1 MTGVIDIMNY
11 APLVA
16 PGLSGTEYQFEEFQ
30 TMVRTTLRPLL
41 RDGIVTTQWG
51 REVDVADP
59 PTEADPT
66 LDIDGALAELD
77 RTGCEAAVLACLKMW
92 SYRSRHRLI
101 MDMPEEVVAEAVQ
114 KGGGRFI
121 GTAGYNPFR
130 IDDSLRRIET
140 FVRDHGFRY
149 VYFHPMTFGI
159 APNDR
164 RCYPL
169 YAKCVELGIPVSLQ
183 VGHSAEPLPSNIGH
197 PMLVDDVAIDFP
209 DLKINLSHTG
219 WPWTGEYIFMLWR
232 HPNVYGEGSLPS
244 AEPIGHTHLPLS
256 MRTSSGSIGRSLASW
271 PDSRALAR
279 LSKGFVCER
288 RLVRPSGP
296 VYYLQTAVV
305 SGPLPRPRRRSRRAS
320 QGLAGDPCACSR
332 PRGILMTLYM
342 YQASYTAKSMAAQ
355 LTEPHDPV
363 EAIRPALEDLGA
375 TIVVAGFPFGEYDV
389 LVVYEAPDDVTAASV
404 AMAVAA
410 AGEVRSAKTTR
421 LLSGQE
427 WLESLRKRR
436 IVSTRKAR
444 QPHDRQRES
453 PEPL

>member
-59 PTEADPT
+59 PAEPDPT

-92 SYRSRHRLI
+92 SYRSHHRLI

-130 IDDSLRRIET
+130 IDDSLSRIET

-169 YAKCVELGIPVSLQ
+169 YAKCVELGIPVGLQ
-183 VGHSAEPLPSNIGH
+183 VGHSAEPLPSDVGH

-219 WPWTGEYIFMLWR
+219 WPWTGEYISMLWR
-232 HPNVYGEGSLPS
+232 HPNVYGDISAYFPKSLDPELVRAMDRQIRHKVMIGSNGLDLKRCV
-244 AEPIGHTHLPLS
+244 EELNELPL
-256 MRTSSGSIGRSLASW
+256 RDAS
-271 PDSRALAR
+271 
-279 LSKGFVCER
+279 KER
-288 RLVRPSGP
+288 ILRQNAIEFL
-296 VYYLQTAVV
+296 
-305 SGPLPRPRRRSRRAS
+305 
-320 QGLAGDPCACSR
+320 GL
-332 PRGILMTLYM
+332 
-342 YQASYTAKSMAAQ
+342 
-355 LTEPHDPV
+355 
-363 EAIRPALEDLGA
+363 
-375 TIVVAGFPFGEYDV
+375 
-389 LVVYEAPDDVTAASV
+389 
-404 AMAVAA
+404 
-410 AGEVRSAKTTR
+410 
-421 LLSGQE
+421 
-427 WLESLRKRR
+427 
-436 IVSTRKAR
+436 
-444 QPHDRQRES
+444 
-453 PEPL
+453 

>member
-59 PTEADPT
+59 PADPDPA

-92 SYRSRHRLI
+92 SYRSHHRLI

-140 FVRDHGFRY
+140 FVREHGFRY

-169 YAKCVELGIPVSLQ
+169 YAKCVELGIPVGLQ
-183 VGHSAEPLPSNIGH
+183 VGHSAEPLPSNVGH

-219 WPWTGEYIFMLWR
+219 WPWTGEYISMLWR
-232 HPNVYGEGSLPS
+232 HPNVYGDISAYFPKSLDPELVRAMDRQIRHKVMIGSNGLDLKRCV
-244 AEPIGHTHLPLS
+244 EELNELPL
-256 MRTSSGSIGRSLASW
+256 RDAS
-271 PDSRALAR
+271 
-279 LSKGFVCER
+279 KER
-288 RLVRPSGP
+288 ILR
-296 VYYLQTAVV
+296 QNAVEF
-305 SGPLPRPRRRSRRAS
+305 L
-320 QGLAGDPCACSR
+320 GL
-332 PRGILMTLYM
+332 
-342 YQASYTAKSMAAQ
+342 
-355 LTEPHDPV
+355 
-363 EAIRPALEDLGA
+363 
-375 TIVVAGFPFGEYDV
+375 
-389 LVVYEAPDDVTAASV
+389 
-404 AMAVAA
+404 
-410 AGEVRSAKTTR
+410 
-421 LLSGQE
+421 
-427 WLESLRKRR
+427 
-436 IVSTRKAR
+436 
-444 QPHDRQRES
+444 
-453 PEPL
+453 